1 MTHARSLAEARRAG
15 VRARLQTVDV
25 DDGES
30 AEGDARPARQLAAHQ
45 VDDLVDLTV
54 ALAQVLLHT
63 HTHTGATHGRGSTP
77 EYLSVSFLAACS

>member
-1 MTHARSLAEARRAG
+1 MTHACSLAEARRAG

-63 HTHTGATHGRGSTP
+63 HTGSTP
-77 EYLSVSFLAACS
+77 EYLSVSFLTACS